1 MFDLYTAQVAICSL
15 LIGAWVSGVFLGIIF
30 LLDRGFR
37 SERAQDLAV
46 RSTSVRRN
54 RMRAPRSLFMKDQGS
69 RLERRRAA

>member
-1 MFDLYTAQVAICSL
+1 MFDLYVAQVAIYSL
-15 LIGAWVSGVFLGIIF
+15 LIGAWVSGVFLGMIF

-37 SERAQDLAV
+37 SERAQDLTV

-54 RMRAPRSLFMKDQGS
+54 RMRAPRRLIMKDQGS